1 MKTITTAG
9 FELSELLN
17 TFRQIVREEINQKP
31 KNESSENKLVD
42 IEAAAAF
49 LGYEVQTVYHK
60 VNKRELPHFKRSG
73 RLYFKLSDLQTWVEN
88 GKRKIANEIG

>member
-31 KNESSENKLVD
+31 KNEISENKLVD
-42 IEAAAAF
+42 IETAAAF

-73 RLYFKLSDLQTWVEN
+73 RLYFKLSDLQAWVEN
-88 GKRKIANEIG
+88 GKRKVASEIG